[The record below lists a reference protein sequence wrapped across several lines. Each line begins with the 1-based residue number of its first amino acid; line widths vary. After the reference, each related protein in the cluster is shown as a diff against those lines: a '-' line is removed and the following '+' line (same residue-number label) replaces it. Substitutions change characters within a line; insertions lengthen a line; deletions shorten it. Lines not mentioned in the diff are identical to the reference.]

1 MTRVA
6 VIGAGAAGLTAA
18 GTAAEQG
25 AAVTVFER
33 NEKAGK
39 KLYITGKGR
48 CNVTNIAEGADFL
61 KNVVTNAKFLYGA
74 VNAFSPTDTVELL
87 KRYGVPTKVERGG
100 RVFPVSDKAS
110 DVIRALTEYCRH
122 GNVAFCY
129 GAHIDAIKK
138 TADGFTVRYDGNNF
152 DCDRVIVA
160 TGGKSYPSTGST
172 GDGYTIAESFGHT
185 VVPPVPALTSL
196 TVAEDVKGLEG
207 LSLKNVALTA
217 TSDRKP
223 VTQFGELLFTAD
235 GISGPVA
242 LTLSS
247 LINRSANVKLTLD
260 LKPALDDRTL
270 DERIRSDFAR
280 FTNKQFK
287 NALDELLPRRMI
299 DYIVAES
306 GIEPYRPVHTV
317 TREQRLRLLDCLKR
331 LPFSVTGL
339 GGFERA
345 VVTAGGVDVREIN
358 PKTMESK
365 RVSGVY
371 FVGELLDVDAL
382 TGGFNIQIA
391 LSTGYAAGKASG
403 I

>member
-6 VIGAGAAGLTAA
+6 VIGAGAAGLIAA

-25 AAVTVFER
+25 ATVTVFER

-48 CNVTNIAEGADFL
+48 CNVTNIAEGANFL

-87 KRYGVPTKVERGG
+87 KRCGVPTKVERGG

-110 DVIRALTEYCRH
+110 DVIRALTEYCRC

-129 GAHIDAIKK
+129 GAHVDAIKK
-138 TADGFTVRYDGNNF
+138 TADGFTVRYDGNSF
-152 DCDRVIVA
+152 DCGRVIVA

-172 GDGYTIAESFGHT
+172 GDGYAIAESFGHT

-207 LSLKNVALTA
+207 LSLKNVTLTA

-306 GIEPYRPVHTV
+306 GIEPYRPVNTV

-365 RVSGVY
+365 IVSGVY